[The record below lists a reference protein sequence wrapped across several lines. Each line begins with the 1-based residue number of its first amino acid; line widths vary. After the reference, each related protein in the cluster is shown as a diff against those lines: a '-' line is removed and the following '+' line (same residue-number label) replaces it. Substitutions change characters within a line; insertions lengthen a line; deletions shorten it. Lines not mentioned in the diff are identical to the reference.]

1 MLRIKGFNLE
11 AMAPG
16 IAWVCEKVSRQ
27 PNFAAISPKIKFC
40 SYCAQFG
47 ASYYYAQGQVLQQ
60 SYTR

>member
-1 MLRIKGFNLE
+1 MLKIKGSNLV
-11 AMAPG
+11 AIAPG
-16 IAWVCEKVSRQ
+16 MGLVCEKVSRQ